1 MKLKPTKE
9 TVSFLNVFKEMF
21 SKNDKSSDTSL
32 SIDIEGGITLENFKR
47 LLSYTSQKAT
57 IETKQK
63 IVYIYGENIVITCCD
78 KHFAMAKGDIT
89 KIELFSKEV

>member
-9 TVSFLNVFKEMF
+9 KTPLLNVFKEMF
-21 SKNDKSSDTSL
+21 SKNDVSSNTSL
-32 SIDIEGGITLENFKR
+32 SIDTDGGVTLENFKK
-47 LLSYTSQKAT
+47 LLNYTSQKAV

-78 KHFAMAKGDIT
+78 KHFAMANGDIT